1 MEEEYPEYKTQDSP
15 SQRLGGGVLEGFEQV
30 THAVQM
36 QSLTDVFDKE
46 ELFDPNY
53 LELIVNNL
61 LSNAFKYT
69 ESGQSIT
76 VTLKEEN
83 NWLVL
88 QVSDTGIGIPINKQG
103 KIFERFYQIESEH
116 VGSGIGLS
124 LVQRLVELHHG
135 RIELDSEEGKG
146 STFSVYLPQDIN
158 TYKSSELASNDTL
171 NEEGQVYS
179 TNSKEMYFIDTEK
192 VENETIEGGDKKR
205 GTILIV
211 EDNNEIRH
219 YLSSGL
225 AELFN
230 TLEAGNGEEALEKLK
245 DNEVDII
252 VTDVMMPVMDGMELS
267 RRIKENLAT
276 SHIPFLMLTALRSD
290 VQEKRSFEIGVDEYL
305 CKPFDEEVLRL
316 RIRNI
321 LSLRRK
327 YKKMFSSSSN
337 VEELHVKEESRDKT
351 FITNAVNLM
360 KEHYA
365 DAEYNLERFVRDMGY
380 SKTLVNKK
388 MQDLT
393 GQPIGQFMKNY
404 RLNVAQRMIQE
415 GSGDV
420 NVSEIAY
427 AVGFNDPKYFTK
439 CFKEFFGY
447 LPSSKLGKKG

>member
-1 MEEEYPEYKTQDSP
+1 MRSYFRTLLVGDY
-15 SQRLGGGVLEGFEQV
+15 RLF
-30 THAVQM
+30 
-36 QSLTDVFDKE
+36 
-46 ELFDPNY
+46 
-53 LELIVNNL
+53 
-61 LSNAFKYT
+61 
-69 ESGQSIT
+69 
-76 VTLKEEN
+76 
-83 NWLVL
+83 
-88 QVSDTGIGIPINKQG
+88 
-103 KIFERFYQIESEH
+103 
-116 VGSGIGLS
+116 
-124 LVQRLVELHHG
+124 
-135 RIELDSEEGKG
+135 
-146 STFSVYLPQDIN
+146 
-158 TYKSSELASNDTL
+158 
-171 NEEGQVYS
+171 
-179 TNSKEMYFIDTEK
+179 
-192 VENETIEGGDKKR
+192 
-205 GTILIV
+205 
-211 EDNNEIRH
+211 
-219 YLSSGL
+219 
-225 AELFN
+225 
-230 TLEAGNGEEALEKLK
+230 EAGDGQEALE
-245 DNEVDII
+245 I
-252 VTDVMMPVMDGMELS
+252 VQKHTIDLIVSDLMMPVMDGMELS

-321 LSLRRK
+321 LNLRRK

-415 GSGDV
+415 GPGDI

-447 LPSSKLGKKG
+447 LPSSKLGKK

>member
-1 MEEEYPEYKTQDSP
+1 
-15 SQRLGGGVLEGFEQV
+15 
-30 THAVQM
+30 
-36 QSLTDVFDKE
+36 
-46 ELFDPNY
+46 
-53 LELIVNNL
+53 
-61 LSNAFKYT
+61 
-69 ESGQSIT
+69 
-76 VTLKEEN
+76 
-83 NWLVL
+83 
-88 QVSDTGIGIPINKQG
+88 
-103 KIFERFYQIESEH
+103 
-116 VGSGIGLS
+116 
-124 LVQRLVELHHG
+124 
-135 RIELDSEEGKG
+135 
-146 STFSVYLPQDIN
+146 
-158 TYKSSELASNDTL
+158 
-171 NEEGQVYS
+171 
-179 TNSKEMYFIDTEK
+179 
-192 VENETIEGGDKKR
+192 
-205 GTILIV
+205 
-211 EDNNEIRH
+211 
-219 YLSSGL
+219 
-225 AELFN
+225 
-230 TLEAGNGEEALEKLK
+230 
-245 DNEVDII
+245 
-252 VTDVMMPVMDGMELS
+252 MMPVMDGMELS

-321 LSLRRK
+321 LNLRRK

-337 VEELHVKEESRDKT
+337 VEEL
-351 FITNAVNLM
+351 

-404 RLNVAQRMIQE
+404 RLNVAQRIIQE
-415 GSGDV
+415 GSGDI